1 METATAPRRLT
12 DFTCYRVEKDARLMA
27 AIDKVVAMHPDA
39 ELDDEAGHDAY
50 NDMVCCAM
58 SAYYDAGRTD
68 VDLDGEY
75 IGVSLMDLYR
85 FGGSVGDTTPGH
97 TLAGPAL
104 KKFLIEAIAE
114 TATSYIG

>member
-1 METATAPRRLT
+1 MEAKPPRLT
-12 DFTCYRVEKDARLMA
+12 DFTCYRAEKDARLMA

-39 ELDDEAGHDAY
+39 ELNDEAGHNAY

-58 SAYYDAGRTD
+58 SAYYDAGRLD
-68 VDLDGEY
+68 VDNDGEY
-75 IGVSLMDLYR
+75 IGVTLMDCYR
-85 FGGSVGDTTPGH
+85 FDGH
-97 TLAGPAL
+97 ALTGAAL